1 MSLPLEFERPLVEL
15 ELRIEELRRRDAA
28 GGDLTREIDELE
40 GKATRLQERI
50 YRGLT
55 PWQTVQLA
63 RHPRRPYTQDY
74 IDRLVEDFVELHGDR
89 RFSEDPAIIA
99 GFGRIA
105 GRSCL
110 IAGHQKGRNTAENLR
125 RNFGMPRPEGYRK
138 VQRLVALAER
148 FGRPIVTF
156 IDTAGAYPGLGAEE
170 RGQAEAIATSLT
182 TLAALKVPIVACVT
196 GEGGSGGALAMGV
209 ADRVLLLQYSMYS
222 VISPEGCATI
232 LFRDAGRASEAAES
246 LKLTAPHLL
255 ALGIIDEIV
264 PEPAGGAHR
273 HPDLAAEALGETIG
287 RHLDDLAGMTPGD
300 LVTARAARF
309 RGMGVYI
316 NDVDDPGARKEAK
329 AEARH
334 RDRVFKA
341 AIERLALGA
350 PATRAL
356 LDEAD

>member
-1 MSLPLEFERPLVEL
+1 MSMPLEFERPLVEL
-15 ELRIEELRRRDAA
+15 EQRIEELRRRS
-28 GGDLTREIDELE
+28 GKVDLSREIDELVA
-40 GKATRLQERI
+40 KAARLQERI

-74 IDRLVEDFVELHGDR
+74 IDRLVDEFVELHGDR
-89 RFSEDPAIIA
+89 RFGEDPAIIA

-110 IAGHQKGRNTAENLR
+110 IAGHQKGRNTTENVL

-138 VQRLVALAER
+138 VQRLLALAER
-148 FGRPIVTF
+148 FSRPVVTF

-170 RGQAEAIATSLT
+170 RGQAEAIATSL
-182 TLAALKVPIVACVT
+182 LQMAAARVPIVACIT

-209 ADRVLLLQYSMYS
+209 ADRVLVMQYSIYS

-232 LFRDAGRASEAAES
+232 LFHDAGRASEAAES

-255 ALGIIDEIV
+255 ALGVIDEIV

-273 HPDLAAEALGETIG
+273 HPDAAAAALGEAIG
-287 RHLDDLAGMTPGD
+287 RCLDELQDASGD
-300 LVTARAARF
+300 ELVASRSRRF
-309 RGMGVYI
+309 RRMGVFLE
-316 NDVDDPGARKEAK
+316 DVGDPGARKAAK
-329 AEARH
+329 ADAKH
-334 RDRVFKA
+334 RDQVYKA
-341 AIERLALGA
+341 AIERLATGRS
-350 PATRAL
+350 ATAEL
-356 LDEAD
+356 LDGCR